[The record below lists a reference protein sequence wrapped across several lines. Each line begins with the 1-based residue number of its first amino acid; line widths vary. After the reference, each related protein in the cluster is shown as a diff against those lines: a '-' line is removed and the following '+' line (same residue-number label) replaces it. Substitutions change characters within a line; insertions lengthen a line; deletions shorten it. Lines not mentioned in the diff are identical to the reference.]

1 MSAVAEVGVAK
12 LPVWKTVGEAYAVW
26 ARNFP
31 ALIRIAWLW
40 LVITAPIVFA
50 LMWWQAPHMAEI
62 MMNARTGAPD
72 PSPGVTVMMQ
82 VFNGIVLIPILSS
95 IAVAW
100 HRLLLRG
107 EQVSGP
113 YVRFDAVVIG
123 YAVLFFII
131 GFLPAVP
138 QYMGQLYLAATQP
151 EGASDIDLTASLLAG
166 VGGIASLV
174 IWFFACRLFMVL
186 PAKALDRSDVS
197 VGVSWAATKGNSWR
211 LFWGYLLCLLPF
223 MLFGSVLALWLL
235 FGSPTRTSYAAIS
248 AVLSLLWALFG
259 MVAVGF
265 LSLAYR
271 FFFERSA

>member
-1 MSAVAEVGVAK
+1 MSAVAGVDVTK
-12 LPVWKTVGEAYAVW
+12 LPVWKTVGEAYGVW

-40 LVITAPIVFA
+40 LAIMAPIVFA

-72 PSPGVTVMMQ
+72 PSPADTVMMQ

-113 YVRFDAVVIG
+113 YVRLDAVVIG

-131 GFLPAVP
+131 GFMPAVP
-138 QYMGQLYLAATQP
+138 QYLGQLYLAATQP
-151 EGASDIDLTASLLAG
+151 EGASEIDLTASLLG
-166 VGGIASLV
+166 GLGGIASLV

-186 PAKALDRSDVS
+186 PAKALDRKDVT
-197 VGVSWAATKGNSWR
+197 VGVSWAATTGNSWR

-223 MLFGSVLALWLL
+223 MLFGSGLALWLL